1 MKRLFKRIIP
11 IRRYKRSLI
20 STILSLIVV
29 ALMMNYLLKIA
40 QVAE

>member
-20 STILSLIVV
+20 RTILSLIAVV
-29 ALMMNYLLKIA
+29 LMMNYLLKIS